1 MGEQLK
7 YIQIAGRVVPLLIVA
22 VGMASWIFSLRA
34 DIDVVIDEVA
44 EISLDT
50 ARVNATSDEADQEL
64 LERVEDLGERVT
76 EIERVQSVITN
87 EYRTIMAEHNRFVQL
102 VLDVGTARGAFVA
115 PVRVRGEVAEA
126 AAGGPDALRQ
136 VRGADVAH
144 VLRLGHLALALV
156 RARRRA

>member
-7 YIQIAGRVVPLLIVA
+7 YIQIAGMVVPLLIVA

-44 EISLDT
+44 EVSLDT

-64 LERVEDLGERVT
+64 VERIGELEEMIT

-87 EYRTIMAEHNRFVQL
+87 EYRRIMADHNGFAETLERMEMS
-102 VLDVGTARGAFVA
+102 GAL
-115 PVRVRGEVAEA
+115 PTGERRVY
-126 AAGGPDALRQ
+126 GGY
-136 VRGADVAH
+136 GK
-144 VLRLGHLALALV
+144 
-156 RARRRA
+156 

>member
-7 YIQIAGRVVPLLIVA
+7 YIQIAGMVVPLLIVA

-44 EISLDT
+44 EVSLDT

-64 LERVEDLGERVT
+64 VERIGELEEMIT

-87 EYRTIMAEHNRFVQL
+87 EYRTIMADHNGFAETLERMEMS
-102 VLDVGTARGAFVA
+102 GAL
-115 PVRVRGEVAEA
+115 PTG
-126 AAGGPDALRQ
+126 
-136 VRGADVAH
+136 
-144 VLRLGHLALALV
+144 
-156 RARRRA
+156 ARRVYGGSGK